1 MIKLKGWKEFQ
12 TWGSQH
18 IHGGM
23 ALDRISEQNLIAIV
37 AVTPNKLNIGREIPG
52 FEVIT
57 IQREA
62 APEGSYFQRAAV
74 PKGSR
79 TGGKATHL
87 GRIAR
92 R

>member
-23 ALDRISEQNLIAIV
+23 ALNRIYEQNLIAKV
-37 AVTPNKLNIGREIPG
+37 AVEPYKSAISDFDVG
-52 FEVIT
+52 T

-62 APEGSYFQRAAV
+62 APEGS
-74 PKGSR
+74 
-79 TGGKATHL
+79 
-87 GRIAR
+87 
-92 R
+92 